1 VSSEAKTSG
10 SAAEATATAIVEPPE
25 RKDEVTSTRFSVGTE
40 PRGDDEGKT
49 QSMPKYAPPPA
60 PVSQSSEEVGKTVVV
75 SPVTQTVLARAVDAA
90 TSPSVDD
97 TVQVKKSDIPAGS
110 DPTQTT
116 FIPHKTID
124 DIKKG
129 EDLRKSQAT
138 NKRTRAVAKAPG
150 GAPERRAVTQPE
162 TSNQA
167 LPPARMNLR
176 KLALLGTGAGLA
188 VALFL
193 AGIAKM
199 FPAGDAET
207 EVATKE
213 FSSPI
218 PAVTSDDYLFP
229 QLPSGLYVGSLSGLL
244 PGKKVPLTLIS
255 LRDRKEVTVVL
266 GVEGWSPVTTTI
278 KDAAPKG
285 DAAGTLRTNGNGYI
299 IDLTAQTVYGE
310 LYGTF
315 RNLVNGAQG
324 EWRARPVKA
333 KPAAQDS
340 DSKPTSE
347 SAPQAQASGPAK

>member
-1 VSSEAKTSG
+1 
-10 SAAEATATAIVEPPE
+10 
-25 RKDEVTSTRFSVGTE
+25 
-40 PRGDDEGKT
+40 
-49 QSMPKYAPPPA
+49 
-60 PVSQSSEEVGKTVVV
+60 
-75 SPVTQTVLARAVDAA
+75 
-90 TSPSVDD
+90 
-97 TVQVKKSDIPAGS
+97 
-110 DPTQTT
+110 
-116 FIPHKTID
+116 
-124 DIKKG
+124 
-129 EDLRKSQAT
+129 
-138 NKRTRAVAKAPG
+138 
-150 GAPERRAVTQPE
+150 
-162 TSNQA
+162 
-167 LPPARMNLR
+167 
-176 KLALLGTGAGLA
+176 LA

-199 FPAGDAET
+199 FPAGDTET